1 MLHHLHICVM
11 CMAAACVCWGLAL
24 AWQADKTQEQCN
36 VYPWLVYL
44 PGSFLVHLTNI
55 KAYRLSIFLRSDGR
69 LKSFSHWKVF
79 RIALLWL
86 CVTAIVL
93 LIAVLVDSP
102 LRTVHVVD
110 PYRPSLNSYQCETK
124 GATPALLP
132 RYSPFLWLGTLS
144 YLSTM
149 RYQCVTV

>member
-69 LKSFSHWKVF
+69 PKPFSHG
-79 RIALLWL
+79 
-86 CVTAIVL
+86 
-93 LIAVLVDSP
+93 
-102 LRTVHVVD
+102 
-110 PYRPSLNSYQCETK
+110 YQCR
-124 GATPALLP
+124 GQVCGDRLLVLGRALRYGSNRLGLP
-132 RYSPFLWLGTLS
+132 EKYAGLQNSIRYIAI
-144 YLSTM
+144 
-149 RYQCVTV
+149 